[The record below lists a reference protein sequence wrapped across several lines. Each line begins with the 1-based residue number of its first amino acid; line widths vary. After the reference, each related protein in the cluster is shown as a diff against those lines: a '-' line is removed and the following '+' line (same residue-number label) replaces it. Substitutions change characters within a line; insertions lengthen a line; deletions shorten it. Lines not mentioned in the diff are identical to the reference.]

1 MKNGK
6 IRKNITTIDEG
17 ARRYMD
23 ITRDEYA
30 LCQYIQFRAADPRQ
44 RVPGRC
50 CDPKESVADFIGI
63 TRPGL
68 YKMLDRLAKIGLL
81 DIDSATGA
89 ISVSPVWMDTMSVNK
104 VDTLPEEAVNLVDR
118 QCKQSLQSSVNKV
131 THNIE
136 VKEEYSKSIVR
147 SNNSANAPDYSTLKT
162 EKEKKSPPVP
172 AAPPAPVFNPD
183 GWRHPE
189 EAAQAVATWL
199 QYKRSEKKGSYKAQ
213 KSFDI
218 AVGQWLRM
226 FGGCGR
232 TLQESVNQ
240 SISNGWSGLFPVKVN
255 RPAQAARATG
265 IQAWDND
272 RPELQQKQ
280 AF

>member
-1 MKNGK
+1 MSSPSFYAIIPADVRYCTTITDGAKLLYGEITALCNEKGYCWASNSYFSELYK
-6 IRKNITTIDEG
+6 CSPDTISRWVKSLYDSGFIEVEIDRSKGNQRRITICSSLSAKMPIPIRKN
-17 ARRYMD
+17 A
-23 ITRDEYA
+23 
-30 LCQYIQFRAADPRQ
+30 
-44 RVPGRC
+44 
-50 CDPKESVADFIGI
+50 
-63 TRPGL
+63 
-68 YKMLDRLAKIGLL
+68 
-81 DIDSATGA
+81 
-89 ISVSPVWMDTMSVNK
+89 
-104 VDTLPEEAVNLVDR
+104 DTLSAKMPIPIRKNAEQNNTGNTYNEIVNL
-118 QCKQSLQSSVNKV
+118 S
-131 THNIE
+131 T
-136 VKEEYSKSIVR
+136 
-147 SNNSANAPDYSTLKT
+147 ANAPDYLTLKA
-162 EKEKKSPPVP
+162 EKEKKAPPVP

-232 TLQESVNQ
+232 TLQESVTQ